1 MAPHKLLH
9 IINGLDTGGAEMML
23 YKLLS
28 ATDRSQFESAVISL
42 RDRGTLGEQ
51 IEALGVPVHTVGMAR
66 GRPTPARR
74 FLRLAR
80 RLEPDLIQ
88 GWMYQANLAAWLAGH
103 WPGSRVPVL
112 WNIRHSV
119 DDLRVEKWRTA
130 ALIRV
135 GARLSSYPE
144 AIVYNARASARQHAG
159 LGYAMDRQRVIPNG
173 FDCERFR
180 PRAAARSDLRQ
191 SLGLAL
197 ETLLVGLVA
206 RHHPMKDHATF
217 LRAAALLA
225 ADRPAVHFVLVGRD
239 VSDGNAA
246 LKQQIQAAGL
256 EARVNLLGERAGI
269 EEIMAGLDIF
279 TLTSAW
285 GEGFP
290 NVVGEAMA
298 CGTPCVVTD
307 VGDAAWIVGGTGAVV
322 PRRDPEALA
331 RAWRAMVELGP
342 EGRAR
347 LGQVG
352 RQRVQ
357 MHFALPHIVAQ
368 YETLHREVLVGC

>member
-1 MAPHKLLH
+1 
-9 IINGLDTGGAEMML
+9 MML

-28 ATDRSQFESAVISL
+28 ATDPSDFDSAVISL
-42 RDRGTLGEQ
+42 LGRGTLGDP
-51 IEALGVPVHTVGMAR
+51 IEALGVPVHTMGMTDALSLLASVGPLLDLV
-66 GRPTPARR
+66 GR
-74 FLRLAR
+74 LQ
-80 RLEPDLIQ
+80 PDLIQ
-88 GWMYQANLAAWLAGH
+88 GWMYHANLAAWLAGH

-119 DDLRVEKWRTA
+119 DDLSVERRRTA

-135 GARLSSYPE
+135 GARLSSFPV
-144 AIVYNARASARQHAG
+144 AIIYNAHASAAQHAA
-159 LGYAMDRQRVIPNG
+159 LGYAVDRQRVIPNG

-180 PRAAARSDLRQ
+180 PRASDRSDLRQ
-191 SLGLAL
+191 SLGLAP
-197 ETLLVGLVA
+197 ETLLIGLVA
-206 RHHPMKDHATF
+206 RYHPMKDHATF

-225 ADRPAVHFVLVGRD
+225 VDRPAVHYILVGRD

-246 LKQQIQAAGL
+246 LRQQIQAAGL
-256 EARVNLLGERAGI
+256 EGRVHLLGERDGI
-269 EEIMAGLDIF
+269 AAIMAGLDIF

-307 VGDAAWIVGGTGAVV
+307 VGDAAWIVGGTGRVV

-331 RAWRAMVELGP
+331 QAWAALFELGP

-347 LGQVG
+347 LGQAARQRIVG
-352 RQRVQ
+352 RFSLPDVAEQYA
-357 MHFALPHIVAQ
+357 ALYQ
-368 YETLHREVLVGC
+368 EVLGDA